1 MITFKLED
9 RDAQGVV
16 AILNATAGNASFL
29 ETLNEQF
36 NTQFVPAAPV
46 VEAAPVIEAVVVVEE
61 ASKAK
66 SKTKAT
72 VAVEGDM

>member
-16 AILNATAGNASFL
+16 AILNATAGHASFL

-36 NTQFVPAAPV
+36 NAQFVPAVPV
-46 VEAAPVIEAVVVVEE
+46 VEAAPVVEEVVVVVEE
-61 ASKAK
+61 PVVVKK
-66 SKTKAT
+66 SKTKN
-72 VAVEGDM
+72 EE